1 MIGSTRRKGDN
12 ASKNKLF
19 SQLVS
24 IGAVLKAYAKFV
36 IYRWLRIF
44 DVILRVTLVIL
55 DHMQKE
61 KWIVG
66 IKWIQFRSWFRSFRA
81 KVSIFIMKKFSP
93 LFSLSFNI
101 SVHVVC
107 FLVALLQWIFHNYNY
122 HEFSNIYIYI
132 YMFYISLYFIII
144 IYINILNYIYKIL
157 DIYYEERKKSKKS
170 LKHK

>member
-1 MIGSTRRKGDN
+1 MIGSTRWKGDN

-36 IYRWLRIF
+36 IYRWLRLF
-44 DVILRVTLVIL
+44 YVILRVKLVIL

-66 IKWIQFRSWFRSFRA
+66 IKWIQFRSWFRSFSA

-122 HEFSNIYIYI
+122 HEISNIYIYI
-132 YMFYISLYFIII
+132 YIYVLYFIIF
-144 IYINILNYIYKIL
+144 YNNYIYKYSELYI
-157 DIYYEERKKSKKS
+157 
-170 LKHK
+170 